1 MTIFDEVRNEMK
13 DDEIRAKREIKE
25 NIEKIRSLEFED
37 MGHVVWQLLS
47 SGTVTIGSNDN
58 ENIQKKAKAYLDRW
72 CAEHVHIMTEKESA
86 EHILDMSTRIDP
98 GFGQSIGEIE
108 KWACNIM

>member
-1 MTIFDEVRNEMK
+1 MAAAFT
-13 DDEIRAKREIKE
+13 
-25 NIEKIRSLEFED
+25 
-37 MGHVVWQLLS
+37 
-47 SGTVTIGSNDN
+47 GTVTIGSNDN
-58 ENIQKKAKAYLDRW
+58 ENIKIREKAKTYLDRW

-108 KWACNIM
+108 KWAYNV